1 MAEDIDELKETI
13 RKLKAE
19 IILLKSRMNDYLLDL
34 KYFEEVRKKLVKKIN
49 DKERQ
54 HDKR

>member
-19 IILLKSRMNDYLLDL
+19 IIILNSRMNDYALDL
-34 KYFEEVRKKLVKKIN
+34 KYFEEVRKKLVKKIK
-49 DKERQ
+49 DK
-54 HDKR
+54 KR

>member
-1 MAEDIDELKETI
+1 MAEDKDELKETI

-34 KYFEEVRKKLVKKIN
+34 KYFEEVRKKLVKKIK
-49 DKERQ
+49 DK
-54 HDKR
+54 KW